1 MTTALKIVYKF
12 FIGKVMINIL
22 TILTFF
28 EYMQIRLIKS
38 NIIMKTFVM

>member
-28 EYMQIRLIKS
+28 EYMQIRF
-38 NIIMKTFVM
+38 NIIIKTFVM